1 MNFLIKNQTN
11 FHGIGE
17 NERDMHDGAM
27 MSVRQIIQ
35 QQHKLNPIH
44 FIQKMNNI
52 FEGEMKSNYT
62 QEIMK
67 EVRVQTL
74 NLLE

>member
-1 MNFLIKNQTN
+1 
-11 FHGIGE
+11 
-17 NERDMHDGAM
+17 
-27 MSVRQIIQ
+27 
-35 QQHKLNPIH
+35 
-44 FIQKMNNI
+44 MNNI